1 MNKTNPPIPPADAP
15 AVSGA
20 MLSPQVLAE
29 RILVIRGQRVLLDAD
44 LAQLYGVETRV
55 FNQAVKRNPGR
66 FPADFMF
73 QLSADEFQNLISQ
86 SVTSRWGGRRKLP
99 LAFTEHGAIMAA
111 SVLNSDRA
119 VEMSVYVVR
128 AFVQLRAVL
137 LDHKVLAEKLAA
149 LERRVS
155 HHDNSLAEVI
165 DAIRALMAQPK
176 PANRPIG
183 FTADLSARDKLAEL
197 GLKDADVKDAVAWA
211 RKSP

>member
-1 MNKTNPPIPPADAP
+1 MNESLAA
-15 AVSGA
+15 
-20 MLSPQVLAE
+20 LSPQALAG
-29 RILVIRGQRVLLDAD
+29 RIVVIRGQRVLLDAD
-44 LAQLYGVETRV
+44 LAQLYEVETKK
-55 FNQAVKRNPGR
+55 FNQQIKRNQTR
-66 FPADFMF
+66 FPPDFMF
-73 QLSADEFQNLISQ
+73 RLTVDEFESLRSQN
-86 SVTSRWGGRRKLP
+86 VTSKRGGRRYLP

-137 LDHKVLAEKLAA
+137 LDHKALADKLTA

-165 DAIRALMAQPK
+165 VAIRALMAQPK

-183 FTADLSARDKLAEL
+183 FTADVAGKP
-197 GLKDADVKDAVAWA
+197 VKRLV
-211 RKSP
+211 P

>member
-1 MNKTNPPIPPADAP
+1 MNQPLAAISPDA
-15 AVSGA
+15 
-20 MLSPQVLAE
+20 LAG
-29 RILVIRGQRVLLDAD
+29 RIVVIRGQRVLLDSD
-44 LAQLYGVETRV
+44 LAALYEVETRV
-55 FNQAVKRNPGR
+55 FNQAVSRNLRR
-66 FPADFMF
+66 FPKDFMF
-73 QLSADEFQNLISQ
+73 QLTDEEFKNLISQ
-86 SVTSRWGGRRKLP
+86 SVTSSWGGRRKLP

-137 LDHKVLAEKLAA
+137 LDHKALADKLAA

-183 FTADLSARDKLAEL
+183 FTADVVGKPAKR
-197 GLKDADVKDAVAWA
+197 
-211 RKSP
+211 

>member
-1 MNKTNPPIPPADAP
+1 MNKTNPSIPPADAP

-44 LAQLYGVETRV
+44 LAQLYEVETRV

-73 QLSADEFQNLISQ
+73 QLSSDEFENLISQ

-183 FTADLSARDKLAEL
+183 FTADLSARDKLAVR
-197 GLKDADVKDAVAWA
+197 GIKDSDVADAVAWA
-211 RKSP
+211 RNKP

>member
-1 MNKTNPPIPPADAP
+1 MNQSVAA
-15 AVSGA
+15 
-20 MLSPQVLAE
+20 LSPLALAG
-29 RILVIRGQRVLLDAD
+29 RIVVIRGQRVLLDAD
-44 LAQLYGVETRV
+44 LAQLYEVETKR
-55 FNQAVKRNPGR
+55 FNQQIKRNPMR

-73 QLSADEFQNLISQ
+73 RLTEEEYESLRSQN
-86 SVTSRWGGRRKLP
+86 VTSKRGGRRYLP

-137 LDHKVLAEKLAA
+137 LDHKALADKLAA

-165 DAIRALMAQPK
+165 EAIRALMAQPK
-176 PANRPIG
+176 SAHRPM
-183 FTADLSARDKLAEL
+183 RVP
-197 GLKDADVKDAVAWA
+197 ADVTGTPAK
-211 RKSP
+211 RP

>member
-1 MNKTNPPIPPADAP
+1 MNESLET
-15 AVSGA
+15 
-20 MLSPQVLAE
+20 LSPQALAG
-29 RILVIRGQRVLLDAD
+29 RIVVIRGQRVLLDTD
-44 LAQLYGVETRV
+44 LAQLYEVETRRL
-55 FNQAVKRNPGR
+55 NEQIKRNMGR
-66 FPADFMF
+66 FPLDFMF
-73 QLSADEFQNLISQ
+73 QLTRDEFEILKSQ
-86 SVTSRWGGRRKLP
+86 IATSSWGGRRKLP

-128 AFVQLRAVL
+128 AFVQLRTVL
-137 LDHKVLAEKLAA
+137 LDHKALADKLTA

-183 FTADLSARDKLAEL
+183 FTADVTGKP
-197 GLKDADVKDAVAWA
+197 VKRA
-211 RKSP
+211 

>member
-1 MNKTNPPIPPADAP
+1 MTPEQKARVSIDA
-15 AVSGA
+15 
-20 MLSPQVLAE
+20 L
-29 RILVIRGQRVLLDAD
+29 LVQAGWHVCDMAHANIHAARGVLLDAD
-44 LAQLYGVETRV
+44 LAQLYEVETKK
-55 FNQAVKRNPGR
+55 FNQQIKRNQTR
-66 FPADFMF
+66 FPPDFMF
-73 QLSADEFQNLISQ
+73 RLSADEFESLRSQN
-86 SVTSRWGGRRKLP
+86 VTSKRGGRRYLP

-137 LDHKVLAEKLAA
+137 LDHKALADKLTA

-165 DAIRALMAQPK
+165 DAIRALTAQPK

-183 FTADLSARDKLAEL
+183 FTADVTGKP
-197 GLKDADVKDAVAWA
+197 VKRLV
-211 RKSP
+211 P

>member
-1 MNKTNPPIPPADAP
+1 MNQPLAAI
-15 AVSGA
+15 
-20 MLSPQVLAE
+20 SPEALAG
-29 RILVIRGQRVLLDAD
+29 RIMVIRGQRVLLDSD
-44 LAQLYGVETRV
+44 LAALYEVETRRL
-55 FNQAVKRNPGR
+55 NEQIKRNMGR
-66 FPADFMF
+66 FPVDFMF
-73 QLSADEFQNLISQ
+73 QLTAEEFENLKSQ
-86 SVTSRWGGRRKLP
+86 FATSSWGGRRKLP

-137 LDHKVLAEKLAA
+137 LDHKVLADKLAA

-183 FTADLSARDKLAEL
+183 FTADVTGKPAKR
-197 GLKDADVKDAVAWA
+197 
-211 RKSP
+211 

>member
-1 MNKTNPPIPPADAP
+1 MNESMAA
-15 AVSGA
+15 
-20 MLSPQVLAE
+20 LSPQALAG
-29 RILVIRGQRVLLDAD
+29 RIVVIRGQRVLLDAD
-44 LAQLYGVETRV
+44 LAQLYEVETKK
-55 FNQAVKRNPGR
+55 FNQQIKRNLTR
-66 FPADFMF
+66 FPPDFMF
-73 QLSADEFQNLISQ
+73 RLTDKEFETLRSQN
-86 SVTSRWGGRRKLP
+86 VTSKRGGRRYLP

-137 LDHKVLAEKLAA
+137 LDHKALAEKLAA

-176 PANRPIG
+176 SANRPIG
-183 FTADLSARDKLAEL
+183 FTADVTGEPAKR
-197 GLKDADVKDAVAWA
+197 
-211 RKSP
+211 

>member
-1 MNKTNPPIPPADAP
+1 MNESVAA
-15 AVSGA
+15 
-20 MLSPQVLAE
+20 LSPQALAG
-29 RILVIRGQRVLLDAD
+29 RIVVIRGQRVLLDAD
-44 LAQLYGVETRV
+44 LAQLYEVETRRL
-55 FNQAVKRNPGR
+55 NEQIKRNMGR
-66 FPADFMF
+66 FPLDFMF
-73 QLSADEFQNLISQ
+73 QLTSDEFGILKSQ
-86 SVTSRWGGRRKLP
+86 IATSSWGGRRKLP

-128 AFVQLRAVL
+128 AFVQLRTVL
-137 LDHKVLAEKLAA
+137 LDHKALADKLTA

-183 FTADLSARDKLAEL
+183 FTADVTGKP
-197 GLKDADVKDAVAWA
+197 VKHLV
-211 RKSP
+211 P